1 MLLSVIIPCY
11 NERETIARIVTAV
24 RMASPGDKEIIV
36 VDDCSTDG
44 TQELLRGEVDT
55 LVDQVVYHDVN
66 KGKGAALRSGIRAA
80 RGDIVLMQ
88 DADLE
93 FRSRSPG

>member
-24 RMASPGDKEIIV
+24 RMASPADKEIIA

-44 TQELLRGEVDT
+44 TQELLRGKVDT
-55 LVDQVVYHDVN
+55 LVDQ
-66 KGKGAALRSGIRAA
+66 
-80 RGDIVLMQ
+80 
-88 DADLE
+88 
-93 FRSRSPG
+93 

>member
-11 NERETIARIVTAV
+11 NECETIARIVTAV
-24 RMASPGDKEIIV
+24 RMASPADKEIIV
-36 VDDCSTDG
+36 V
-44 TQELLRGEVDT
+44 V
-55 LVDQVVYHDVN
+55 
-66 KGKGAALRSGIRAA
+66 RAA

-93 FRSRSPG
+93 YDATEYTNLLQANP